1 MFWTELILLWSLDK
15 ASNGLMSTRL
25 QLLRMLHY
33 EIVNAQIPSLF
44 FYGCELETIDY
55 FVEYSYFRGVILL
68 FEIAVKLLDVVFY
81 FSFILRQVQYL
92 IILEEKR

>member
-1 MFWTELILLWSLDK
+1 
-15 ASNGLMSTRL
+15 MSTRL